1 MTRDFSSS
9 SIMVGVI
16 LIALMVPAL
25 AESPADALSANRGAA
40 TQMPNTSIINPMDP
54 GYIWGNP
61 QAIVLS
67 GTDPV
72 VFLNS
77 AFSTEVGGLASG
89 PTFTSSINRFRNDDP
104 NAGASNATRKAAKI
118 GLVHWP

>member
-1 MTRDFSSS
+1 MMKEFS
-9 SIMVGVI
+9 ILIGVI
-16 LIALMVPAL
+16 LIALIMPAV
-25 AESPADALSANRGAA
+25 ANSPADALSANHGAVM
-40 TQMPNTSIINPMDP
+40 QPPNASIINPMDP

-61 QAIVLS
+61 QAIILS

-89 PTFTSSINRFRNDDP
+89 SSYTPSISRFRNDDP
-104 NAGASNATRKAAKI
+104 NAGVSNVTKKSAKI
-118 GLVHWP
+118 GLTHWP

>member
-1 MTRDFSSS
+1 MTRDFSGFSVM
-9 SIMVGVI
+9 IGVI
-16 LIALMVPAL
+16 LIALMVPAV

-40 TQMPNTSIINPMDP
+40 QIPNASIINPMDP

-89 PTFTSSINRFRNDDP
+89 PTFTPSISRFRNDDP

>member
-1 MTRDFSSS
+1 MTRDFSSF
-9 SIMVGVI
+9 SIVI
-16 LIALMVPAL
+16 LIALMVPAI

-40 TQMPNTSIINPMDP
+40 TQTPNASIINPMDP

-89 PTFTSSINRFRNDDP
+89 PTFTSSISRFRNDDP
-104 NAGASNATRKAAKI
+104 NAGASNVTRKAAKI